1 MKKLKD
7 ILFLFLIGC
16 VVLSCSTRKGQ
27 SSKEATQSTAEQ
39 HDSVSDVPT
48 ASQIYGIAGD
58 GCAMHTLEI
67 ITAQHDTLDLN
78 METAR
83 DSGLVIGDIFIGN
96 RYTLTLTADKE
107 NVKTAVNLT
116 QLVGKW
122 RLNGIDSGFSLHA
135 DGKAESHNMK
145 GLAYSQWR
153 ISDNK
158 LLLRTMN
165 DSGRKEAFTGVD
177 TLYLKDLTEDSL
189 IVVHYGRTEAYA
201 RVR

>member
-1 MKKLKD
+1 MSA
-7 ILFLFLIGC
+7 G
-16 VVLSCSTRKGQ
+16 
-27 SSKEATQSTAEQ
+27 A
-39 HDSVSDVPT
+39 
-48 ASQIYGIAGD
+48 QIYGIAGD

-83 DSGLVIGDIFIGN
+83 DSGLVIGDVIVGD

-116 QLVGKW
+116 QIVGKW
-122 RLNGIDSGFSLHA
+122 RLNGNDTGFDLEA

-145 GLAYSQWR
+145 GIAYSQWR
-153 ISDNK
+153 IGDNR
-158 LLLRTMN
+158 LLLRMMN

-177 TLYLKDLTEDSL
+177 TLYLRDLTDDSL
-189 IVVHYGRTEAYA
+189 IVVRHGRTDAYA
-201 RVR
+201 RVH